1 MHSLIR
7 RTGAAVALLCT
18 TSALLCSTSAVAAPH
33 AESPL
38 ECGIAADMAIVAHSL
53 AREQIQRD
61 KANAI
66 MARIYDV
73 KESERG
79 KALMKEILDAAYVPT
94 AAAGGTTSQK
104 FAEDLYS
111 TCIESGGNMDA
122 VLGKK
127 L

>member
-1 MHSLIR
+1 MHPLIR
-7 RTGAAVALLCT
+7 TAAMIAAACT
-18 TSALLCSTSAVAAPH
+18 TPALAAPR
-33 AESPL
+33 AESAL

-53 AREQIQRD
+53 AKEQVQRP
-61 KANAI
+61 KADAI

-73 KESERG
+73 GQSERG
-79 KALMKEILDAAYVPT
+79 KSLMKEILDAAYVPT
-94 AAAGGTTSQK
+94 AAAGGTSGQK

>member
-1 MHSLIR
+1 MHSLTR
-7 RTGAAVALLCT
+7 RTGALLALMCT
-18 TSALLCSTSAVAAPH
+18 TTAFAAPR

-53 AREQIQRD
+53 AREQIQRA
-61 KANAI
+61 KADAI

-73 KESERG
+73 GESERG
-79 KALMKEILDAAYVPT
+79 RALMKDILDAAYVPT
-94 AAAGGTTSQK
+94 AAAGGTTGQT

-111 TCIESGGNMDA
+111 ACIKSGGNMDA
-122 VLGKK
+122 VLGRK

>member
-1 MHSLIR
+1 MHSLFR
-7 RTGAAVALLCT
+7 RTGALVALLCT
-18 TSALLCSTSAVAAPH
+18 TSAFAAPRAESAV
-33 AESPL
+33 

-53 AREQIQRD
+53 AREQVQRV

-73 KESERG
+73 GESERG
-79 KALMKEILDAAYVPT
+79 QALMKDILDAAYVPT
-94 AAAGGTTSQK
+94 AAAGGTSGQK

-122 VLGKK
+122 VLGRK